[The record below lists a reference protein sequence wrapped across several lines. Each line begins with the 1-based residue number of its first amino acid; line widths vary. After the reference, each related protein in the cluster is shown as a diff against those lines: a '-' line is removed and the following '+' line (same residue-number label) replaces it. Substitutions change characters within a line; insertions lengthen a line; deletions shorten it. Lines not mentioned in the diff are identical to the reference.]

1 MSELN
6 QSYPGILLAYLNGT
20 HYTLDNSDCNELS
33 KLFQRVED
41 DRDALRARIA
51 ELEAEN
57 AALKEAHKK
66 LADNVMNI
74 IGDAL
79 SGDCDRYLNYDPSGK
94 RYCKWGIVEKDI
106 RSLFELPQSPEVE

>member
-57 AALKEAHKK
+57 AALEHAINDMKDAQRNGD
-66 LADNVMNI
+66 LIIADLEGQI
-74 IGDAL
+74 ERLQGGGWEG
-79 SGDCDRYLNYDPSGK
+79 SG
-94 RYCKWGIVEKDI
+94 V
-106 RSLFELPQSPEVE
+106 